1 MLKIWLQA
9 QKRVVLKGNMYSR
22 NPVIMDSSSDD
33 DFLSSRQS
41 KRDRERR
48 KERVGRNNEPGS
60 SKSRLDKHR
69 DSRSKEKIKE
79 DREKDRLRKAEKRKQ
94 RSVEQHAADNVKA
107 KDGMATHRSRRKAE
121 KVADDNIKA
130 KEGMATR
137 RARRSTEEVADDNA
151 TARDGMATYR
161 ARRSAEEVAHDN
173 ATARDGMATRRARR
187 SVEEVAADNATS
199 RHGMAT
205 CRARRSAEEVA
216 DDNATARDG
225 MANYRANMSQDQADA
240 LRRSERLRK
249 AIQRENWDTDELEA
263 VQERD
268 RVRKAVAKP
277 RKHTAVTI
285 KDGLRSQEVLQG
297 TFQVEPLDISLD
309 ALGKMDIECEYCG
322 ALTFKKERPGICCS
336 SGKVPLTPFPRPPD
350 LLHKLWTENDSQ
362 GMLFRKNSRE
372 INNAVCLSSIQVKEK
387 RFPGYNPS
395 VIFQGK
401 VNHRTGPLLPAD
413 GEHPVFAQ
421 LYVYDA
427 ALENTQRFQNM
438 ILPEN
443 LTKPQKIK
451 LKQILDAIQSE
462 IHRVNP
468 FVADFKQIL
477 EIDDEELAGGKIVI
491 CAKAPNNEHARRYNL
506 QTNLKEVSVLT
517 TEGRHDLVIMKRGG
531 GLQFVSDLNPKGM
544 ALHFTL
550 LFPYG
555 TYGWDSEAK
564 HTDGKRRITPR
575 EFFAYHLQLRT
586 NDNENFLHRACR
598 LFQEW
603 IVMGWITVQN
613 QRLNYQSQNQKAL
626 RADTYKNIRE
636 ATEERI
642 REAGPR
648 ADSLYPDD
656 HQTPRVGRK
665 ILASSFPGGPRWYN
679 AKFQDGMAIVR
690 EYNKPDFFITMTT
703 NPKWPEIER
712 ELLPGQT
719 AEDRPDLVARVF
731 KLKSDQFL
739 KDLTV
744 GELLGKV
751 VAHMD
756 VIEFQKRGLPHRHIL
771 LILADHDRLIT
782 KDFVDNAIVAE
793 LPPSPLDTSDIN
805 ERQARQK
812 LQDIVLSSM
821 IHGPCGPQN
830 PRSPCM
836 ENGKCT
842 KNFPKPFVKETIV
855 SSEHSYATYRRRSP
869 TDGGRSLRHPSSGI
883 LIDNSW
889 VVPYN
894 PYLSARYECHINVEC
909 CSSPKATKYLFK
921 YVTKGNDRC
930 LVITTVDGEIIDEIQ
945 DFIDMRSVGSSE
957 AVWHLLGFP
966 ITDRYPSVLALRVHL
981 EEQQQIIFDEN
992 TEVEALENQR
1002 DTELTAFFKFN
1013 EENAQDLQSLPKYV
1027 DMPKKHWYD
1036 KKRKEWKIRK
1046 KEKESQIGRVHSV
1059 NPVAGDIY
1067 YLRILLHDNH
1077 CRGKKSFLDMLT
1089 LQSGRVCETYKEV
1102 CFEVGLLSDDKE
1114 WHKLLEVAAFT
1125 NMCPQIRELYV
1136 IILIFCLPS
1145 DPFSLLEEFW
1155 DTWTDDFQRKAERRG
1170 YHLSEGQLK
1179 TMVLLDIEAR
1189 LDSFGK
1195 TLCDFRLPI
1204 PTADEMAQVE
1214 HVNDTRPAV
1223 IREELDFDLDDMKRI
1238 VQERVPTFT
1247 DEQNEVF
1254 NVIIHAVENEMP
1266 LSCFIDARG
1275 GCGKTYLLNT
1285 ILAAVRSLQP
1295 GGCVALAL
1303 ATTGIAANLLALG
1316 RTFHSRMKA
1325 PLDPEEDSTLAIS
1338 SQSNLAK
1345 LIRMSKLILID
1356 EATMLDAFMLGALD
1370 RSLRDI
1376 MGKAEQPFGGKIIVL
1391 AGDFRQCL
1399 PVVPGANRAGIVK
1412 HCINHSNLWGNLTL
1426 LKLTKNMRV
1435 QASGDP
1441 ILEDFDQWT
1450 LKIGNGEISDL
1461 SVPQN
1466 FIATKIIPNSK
1477 NDSSSEGKAMQE
1489 FCEIM
1494 FPDLEQNITDRNWV
1508 DGRAILATTN
1518 KEVMMLNNIISG
1530 LLPGDNQAF
1539 RSSDE
1544 LESSE
1549 DLLRFNSEY
1558 LNSLNPNGFPPHLL
1572 NLKPGMPLML
1582 LRNINPR
1589 DELCNG
1595 TKLLFEKSLDNKVN
1609 MSTLLAFASDVGQ
1622 LSPILQYSQLL
1633 IYLKG
1638 PAMSSS
1644 RHFKSCFHSQNCF
1657 LP

>member
-1 MLKIWLQA
+1 
-9 QKRVVLKGNMYSR
+9 
-22 NPVIMDSSSDD
+22 MDSSSDD

-151 TARDGMATYR
+151 TARDGMATY
-161 ARRSAEEVAHDN
+161 
-173 ATARDGMATRRARR
+173 
-187 SVEEVAADNATS
+187 
-199 RHGMAT
+199 
-205 CRARRSAEEVA
+205 RARRSAEEVA

-690 EYNKPDFFITMTT
+690 EYNKPDFF
-703 NPKWPEIER
+703 
-712 ELLPGQT
+712 
-719 AEDRPDLVARVF
+719 
-731 KLKSDQFL
+731 
-739 KDLTV
+739 
-744 GELLGKV
+744 
-751 VAHMD
+751 
-756 VIEFQKRGLPHRHIL
+756 
-771 LILADHDRLIT
+771 
-782 KDFVDNAIVAE
+782 
-793 LPPSPLDTSDIN
+793 
-805 ERQARQK
+805 
-812 LQDIVLSSM
+812 
-821 IHGPCGPQN
+821 
-830 PRSPCM
+830 
-836 ENGKCT
+836 
-842 KNFPKPFVKETIV
+842 
-855 SSEHSYATYRRRSP
+855 
-869 TDGGRSLRHPSSGI
+869 
-883 LIDNSW
+883 
-889 VVPYN
+889 
-894 PYLSARYECHINVEC
+894 
-909 CSSPKATKYLFK
+909 
-921 YVTKGNDRC
+921 
-930 LVITTVDGEIIDEIQ
+930 
-945 DFIDMRSVGSSE
+945 
-957 AVWHLLGFP
+957 
-966 ITDRYPSVLALRVHL
+966 
-981 EEQQQIIFDEN
+981 
-992 TEVEALENQR
+992 
-1002 DTELTAFFKFN
+1002 
-1013 EENAQDLQSLPKYV
+1013 
-1027 DMPKKHWYD
+1027 
-1036 KKRKEWKIRK
+1036 
-1046 KEKESQIGRVHSV
+1046 
-1059 NPVAGDIY
+1059 
-1067 YLRILLHDNH
+1067 
-1077 CRGKKSFLDMLT
+1077 
-1089 LQSGRVCETYKEV
+1089 
-1102 CFEVGLLSDDKE
+1102 
-1114 WHKLLEVAAFT
+1114 
-1125 NMCPQIRELYV
+1125 
-1136 IILIFCLPS
+1136 
-1145 DPFSLLEEFW
+1145 
-1155 DTWTDDFQRKAERRG
+1155 
-1170 YHLSEGQLK
+1170 
-1179 TMVLLDIEAR
+1179 
-1189 LDSFGK
+1189 
-1195 TLCDFRLPI
+1195 
-1204 PTADEMAQVE
+1204 
-1214 HVNDTRPAV
+1214 
-1223 IREELDFDLDDMKRI
+1223 
-1238 VQERVPTFT
+1238 
-1247 DEQNEVF
+1247 
-1254 NVIIHAVENEMP
+1254 
-1266 LSCFIDARG
+1266 
-1275 GCGKTYLLNT
+1275 
-1285 ILAAVRSLQP
+1285 
-1295 GGCVALAL
+1295 
-1303 ATTGIAANLLALG
+1303 
-1316 RTFHSRMKA
+1316 FH
-1325 PLDPEEDSTLAIS
+1325 
-1338 SQSNLAK
+1338 N
-1345 LIRMSKLILID
+1345 
-1356 EATMLDAFMLGALD
+1356 
-1370 RSLRDI
+1370 
-1376 MGKAEQPFGGKIIVL
+1376 
-1391 AGDFRQCL
+1391 
-1399 PVVPGANRAGIVK
+1399 
-1412 HCINHSNLWGNLTL
+1412 
-1426 LKLTKNMRV
+1426 
-1435 QASGDP
+1435 
-1441 ILEDFDQWT
+1441 
-1450 LKIGNGEISDL
+1450 
-1461 SVPQN
+1461 
-1466 FIATKIIPNSK
+1466 
-1477 NDSSSEGKAMQE
+1477 
-1489 FCEIM
+1489 
-1494 FPDLEQNITDRNWV
+1494 
-1508 DGRAILATTN
+1508 
-1518 KEVMMLNNIISG
+1518 
-1530 LLPGDNQAF
+1530 DNQ
-1539 RSSDE
+1539 S
-1544 LESSE
+1544 
-1549 DLLRFNSEY
+1549 
-1558 LNSLNPNGFPPHLL
+1558 
-1572 NLKPGMPLML
+1572 
-1582 LRNINPR
+1582 
-1589 DELCNG
+1589 
-1595 TKLLFEKSLDNKVN
+1595 
-1609 MSTLLAFASDVGQ
+1609 
-1622 LSPILQYSQLL
+1622 
-1633 IYLKG
+1633 
-1638 PAMSSS
+1638 
-1644 RHFKSCFHSQNCF
+1644 
-1657 LP
+1657 